1 MHRES
6 WQWVRS
12 VGTGAWS
19 GTEASAT
26 DSTGNTCVTSFVYG
40 GATFGSQ
47 NVGGAGWYDA
57 FLAKINTS
65 GDWVWAKSVG
75 GSSGDFGRREV
86 TLDAEEMFIGQVIF
100 L

>member
-1 MHRES
+1 MAKINAQGD
-6 WQWVRS
+6 WQWVKS

-19 GTEASAT
+19 GTEAIAT
-26 DSTGNTCVTSFVYG
+26 DSSGNTYVTGFIYG

-65 GDWVWAKSVG
+65 G
-75 GSSGDFGRREV
+75 
-86 TLDAEEMFIGQVIF
+86 IGYGQNP
-100 L
+100 